1 MLCYQYENKNPETVK
16 FIGKMN
22 PQLHAFFDKLF
33 NFKHTGAWCF
43 VFVFLNMEVTSR
55 KKEEAAKV
63 GRN

>member
-33 NFKHTGAWCF
+33 NFKHTGVWCF
-43 VFVFLNMEVTSR
+43 FFFFKYGSNI
-55 KKEEAAKV
+55 
-63 GRN
+63 